1 MKQKI
6 LFLLL
11 MIFFVFFGSIFA
23 GDPVFVYA
31 SDKCYVDESAD
42 SGGDGSDDD
51 PYQNIDKALDKDCD
65 RIIVSAGEYSDNIV
79 IGEDV
84 SVEGKSRDSV
94 TITGSVTLKD
104 GATLSGVTVSGKNG
118 IDVDNDASIEIE
130 DSAIVGADVGIATV
144 AGSGK
149 VTVRD
154 TDIHAGNKGMYLQSG
169 ITVAVTGCEIYDNDE
184 EGIDVRSNV
193 AGSITDNE
201 IFSNGESGIEVILGK
216 ADLTISDN
224 KIKKNKASGITA
236 QYYKGTGR
244 SGAVK
249 IKNNTIT
256 DNAKY
261 GMNCQVPSGGNP
273 GAEFW
278 EASLNMSSNKLSGNK
293 NGNFAPECSL
303 SASTISDAS
312 MTHAQKIAAEQ
323 MQKEEAARKLAEQKQ
338 QIKTKQELADEE
350 KQHTIDME
358 EQEKNREL
366 LQKDTELQTN
376 AQAAITAMQT
386 AYDADMTSVAHAQER
401 NAFVLF
407 LIGPHVKDISAIA
420 ERATVYEQGSAS
432 VQKAIV
438 DMTDQ
443 TKKRVLQQQLDD
455 LLEKRDVID
464 GFCTQ
469 QQKEFSLFGWM
480 FD

>member
-1 MKQKI
+1 MKQKV
-6 LFLLL
+6 LFLFLAV
-11 MIFFVFFGSIFA
+11 FFVFFGSVFA

-31 SDKCYVDESAD
+31 SDKCYVDENAD

-51 PYQNIDKALDKDCD
+51 PYQDIDKALDENCD
-65 RIIVSAGEYSDNIV
+65 RIVVLAGEYDDNIV
-79 IGEDV
+79 IGEDI
-84 SVEGKSRDSV
+84 SVEGKSRDTV
-94 TITGSVTLKD
+94 TVTGSVTMKD
-104 GATLSGVTVSGKNG
+104 GAMLSRVTVSGKKGVNVNG
-118 IDVDNDASIEIE
+118 DASVEIE
-130 DSAIVGADVGIATV
+130 DSTIVGADVGITTV
-144 AGSGK
+144 TGSGK

-154 TDIHAGNKGMYLQSG
+154 TNIHAGNKGMYLQSG
-169 ITVAVTGCEIYDNDE
+169 ITVTVTGCEIYDNDE

-193 AGSITDNE
+193 AGSITNNE
-201 IFSNGESGIEVILGK
+201 IFSNGESGIEVIFGK
-216 ADLTISDN
+216 SDLTISDN

-236 QYYKGTGR
+236 QYYKGTGK

-256 DNAKY
+256 DNDKY

-273 GAEFW
+273 GVEFW

-293 NGNFAPECSL
+293 NGKFAPDCSL

-312 MTHAQKIAAEQ
+312 MTHAQKVSEEQ
-323 MQKEEAARKLAEQKQ
+323 AQKEEAVRKLAEQKQ
-338 QIKTKQELADEE
+338 QLKTKKELADEE
-350 KQHTIDME
+350 KQRTTDMD

-366 LQKDTELQTN
+366 LQKDTELHTN
-376 AQAAITAMQT
+376 AQVAITAMQT
-386 AYDADMTSVAHAQER
+386 AYDADMVSVAHAQKR
-401 NAFVLF
+401 NAFLLF
-407 LIGPHVKDISAIA
+407 LIGPRVKDISAIA
-420 ERATVYEQGSAS
+420 ERATVYKQGSAS

-443 TKKRVLQQQLDD
+443 TKKHFLQQQLDD
-455 LLEKRDVID
+455 LLEKRNVID
-464 GFCTQ
+464 EFLMQ